1 MTQKK
6 LKLESLEVQSFITNL
21 DNEEKRNIKGGTF
34 PSAAPTWC
42 GGPTICDDTF
52 IWRCTGY
59 YCPDDVEPTDPVEP
73 GDPAEPNP
81 IG

>member
-1 MTQKK
+1 MTKKKK
-6 LKLESLEVQSFITNL
+6 LKLESLEIQSFVTNL

-42 GGPTICDDTF
+42 GGPVICDDTF

-59 YCPDDVEPTDPVEP
+59 YCPDPEPIDPV
-73 GDPAEPNP
+73 DPVNP
-81 IG
+81 VDPIPL